1 MVEVIGLAVAGL
13 LFVWWQLR
21 DVAQAA
27 KRTREQEQEQEQ
39 EREQEREQAQA
50 REQAPSGTPGQP
62 LALRPARAERGD
74 PLRPDTPRT

>member
-27 KRTREQEQEQEQ
+27 KRTREQEEA
-39 EREQEREQAQA
+39 QAQA
-50 REQAPSGTPGQP
+50 QAQAQASQSPDSPSPGNPSQDAGQP
-62 LALRPARAERGD
+62 VADAGALPPSEG
-74 PLRPDTPRT
+74 PRT

>member
-27 KRTREQEQEQEQ
+27 KRTREQEEE
-39 EREQEREQAQA
+39 QA
-50 REQAPSGTPGQP
+50 REQARAQASQKSADPSPADAPPITGAGAP
-62 LALRPARAERGD
+62 RPSEG
-74 PLRPDTPRT
+74 PRT

>member
-27 KRTREQEQEQEQ
+27 KRTREQEEA
-39 EREQEREQAQA
+39 QAQA
-50 REQAPSGTPGQP
+50 QASPSPGNPSQDAGQP
-62 LALRPARAERGD
+62 VADAGALPPSEG
-74 PLRPDTPRT
+74 PRT